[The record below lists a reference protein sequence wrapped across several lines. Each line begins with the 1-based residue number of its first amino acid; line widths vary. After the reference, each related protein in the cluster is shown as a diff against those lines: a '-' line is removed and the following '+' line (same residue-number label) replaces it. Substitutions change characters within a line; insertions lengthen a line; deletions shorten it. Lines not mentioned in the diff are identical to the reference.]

1 MTKSEKRA
9 KKRFKDRFGH
19 FGAGASLTRETSE
32 AEVRRHIEK
41 AKKNH
46 RNKR

>member
-1 MTKSEKRA
+1 MLKTDQRATKRHKNRY
-9 KKRFKDRFGH
+9 GH
-19 FGAGASLTRETSE
+19 FGAGASHTREASE

-46 RNKR
+46 RDKR

>member
-1 MTKSEKRA
+1 MTKADKRA
-9 KKRFKDRFGH
+9 KKRFKNRFGH
-19 FGAGASLTRETSE
+19 FGAGASHTREAAD

-46 RNKR
+46 RDKR